1 MRRGFSLIEVLAA
14 LLLVAIVLPVVM
26 QAFDVTTSMAT
37 LARQRTEAAAL
48 ADSQINELVGTGD
61 WKLGVLSGDFA
72 DQGHPEYTWRAELV
86 NWDTSTLE
94 ELDVH
99 VIWEFHGKEHDYT
112 VSTLVDQ
119 AQ

>member
-1 MRRGFSLIEVLAA
+1 MGRRGFSLIEVLAA

-48 ADSQINELVGTGD
+48 ADSKINELVGTGD
-61 WKLGVLSGDFA
+61 WKLGVLSGDFSP
-72 DQGHPEYTWRAELV
+72 DHPDYRWRADLV